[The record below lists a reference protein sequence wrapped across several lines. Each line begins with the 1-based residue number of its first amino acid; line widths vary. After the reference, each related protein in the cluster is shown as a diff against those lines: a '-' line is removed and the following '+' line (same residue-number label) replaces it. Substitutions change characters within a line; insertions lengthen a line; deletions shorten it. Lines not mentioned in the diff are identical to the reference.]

1 MSESERISTVR
12 TFVIPFKRFLGMSTT
27 CAVMPFL
34 FKGLLVGWT
43 DLGGFG
49 TLKTAGMASHFNL
62 LFFPIDKLT
71 GLEMIGAYPAITVK
85 VPWSSPLQVLTPGVL
100 NPLLA
105 SENGTK

>member
-43 DLGGFG
+43 DLGGIWHIENRRDGIPFQPP
-49 TLKTAGMASHFNL
+49 
-62 LFFPIDKLT
+62 FFP
-71 GLEMIGAYPAITVK
+71 Y
-85 VPWSSPLQVLTPGVL
+85 
-100 NPLLA
+100 
-105 SENGTK
+105 